1 MNIDRT
7 LMEIRQTRKNVL
19 GIVDSLNL
27 EEINKIPAG
36 FNNNIA
42 WNLGHLIASQQIL
55 CYKLSGLPMYI
66 SSDFAGRYGKG
77 SKPEGPISQQSLE
90 EIKSNIVNHISKL
103 ESDLEDDRFAEFNA
117 YETSYG
123 IRLENISETLQFM
136 KMHEAL
142 HLGYI
147 MAQKRAL
154 VNSA

>member
-1 MNIDRT
+1 MNLERT
-7 LMEIRQTRKNVL
+7 LMEIRQTRKNAL
-19 GIVDSLNL
+19 EIAKSLSL

-36 FNNNIA
+36 FNNNVA

-66 SSDFAGRYGKG
+66 SSDFAARYAKG
-77 SKPEGPISQQSLE
+77 SKPEGPISRQDLE
-90 EIKSNIVNHISKL
+90 EIRSNMSEHISKL
-103 ESDLEDDRFAEFNA
+103 ESDLNNNRFTEFTP

-123 IRLENISETLQFM
+123 IRLENIRETLQFM

-154 VNSA
+154 INST

>member
-1 MNIDRT
+1 
-7 LMEIRQTRKNVL
+7 MEIRQTRKNVL
-19 GIVDSLNL
+19 AIADALTL
-27 EEINKIPAG
+27 EEINRIPTG

-42 WNLGHLIASQQIL
+42 WNLGHLVASQQIL
-55 CYKLSGLPMYI
+55 CYKLSGLPMHI

-77 SKPEGPISQQSLE
+77 SKPEGPLSQENLN
-90 EIKSNIVNHISKL
+90 EITSNIVDHISTL
-103 ESDLEDDRFAEFNA
+103 ESDLKENKFTDFNS
-117 YETSYG
+117 YQTSYG

-154 VNSA
+154 LNST

>member
-1 MNIDRT
+1 
-7 LMEIRQTRKNVL
+7 MEIRQTRQNAL
-19 GIVDSLNL
+19 EIVATLSL
-27 EEINKIPAG
+27 EEINRIPAG

-42 WNLGHLIASQQIL
+42 WNLGHLVASQQIL

-66 SSDFAGRYGKG
+66 SSDFAGSYGKG

-90 EIKSNIVNHISKL
+90 EIRSNIVDHISAL
-103 ESDLEDDRFAEFNA
+103 ESDLKENKFTDFTS
-117 YETSYG
+117 YQTSYG

-142 HLGYI
+142 HLGYM

-154 VNSA
+154 LNST